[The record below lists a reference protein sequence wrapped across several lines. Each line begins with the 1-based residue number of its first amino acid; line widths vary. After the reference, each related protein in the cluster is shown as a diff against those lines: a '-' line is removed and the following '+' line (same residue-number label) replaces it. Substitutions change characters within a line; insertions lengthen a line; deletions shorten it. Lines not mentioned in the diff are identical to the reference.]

1 MLSNSTQIH
10 SKAAIVLDDCNW
22 PSIPQT
28 SAFLDSGPQSRPS
41 PFGQVLPKSSLS
53 EMRQQLPLNAVL
65 RRFEARHLV
74 EAKKAGTLSSLAA
87 YDANA

>member
-1 MLSNSTQIH
+1 
-10 SKAAIVLDDCNW
+10 
-22 PSIPQT
+22 
-28 SAFLDSGPQSRPS
+28 
-41 PFGQVLPKSSLS
+41 
-53 EMRQQLPLNAVL
+53 MRQQLPLNAVL